1 MPWHMDDP
9 VRRLWAQAVAAK
21 TEEELTAILPQ
32 LQAAI
37 REHIRRLRL
46 IAAEEIRACG
56 TDRRA
61 A

>member
-1 MPWHMDDP
+1 MPRRLDDP

-21 TEEELTAILPQ
+21 TEAELVAILPQ

-37 REHIRRLRL
+37 QDRIRRLRI
-46 IAAEEIRACG
+46 IAKEIPACG